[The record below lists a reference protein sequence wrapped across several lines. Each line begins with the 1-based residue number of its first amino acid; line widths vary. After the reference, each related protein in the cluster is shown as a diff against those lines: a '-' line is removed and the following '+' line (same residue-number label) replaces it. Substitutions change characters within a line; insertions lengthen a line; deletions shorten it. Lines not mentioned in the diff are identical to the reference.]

1 MELIDLLFKPKLTR
15 RFEMK
20 IKLGQV
26 PSIREACKQLPP
38 VENKDVAITKSKA
51 IKLLEAEIKHLQKIG
66 YTFQQIADFLT
77 NQGLPIK
84 ASTINKAMRVERKKR
99 PIGSKSDAAVNS
111 I

>member
-38 VENKDVAITKSKA
+38 IENKDVAITKSRA
-51 IKLLEAEIKHLQKIG
+51 IKLLEGEIKHLQKIG

-77 NQGLPIK
+77 QQGLPIK

-99 PIGSKSDAAVNS
+99 PLNPKTELAKNS
-111 I
+111 M

>member
-1 MELIDLLFKPKLTR
+1 
-15 RFEMK
+15 MK

-26 PSIREACKQLPP
+26 PSIREACRQLPP
-38 VENKDVAITKSKA
+38 IENKEVAITKSKA
-51 IKLLEAEIKHLQKIG
+51 IKLLEADIKNLQKIG

-99 PIGSKSDAAVNS
+99 PLNQKSEPATN
-111 I
+111 